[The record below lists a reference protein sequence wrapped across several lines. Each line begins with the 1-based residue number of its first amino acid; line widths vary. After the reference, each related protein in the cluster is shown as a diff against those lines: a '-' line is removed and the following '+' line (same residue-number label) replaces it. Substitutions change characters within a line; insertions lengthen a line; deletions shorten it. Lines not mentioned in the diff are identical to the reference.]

1 MAGARDHVVGIA
13 AVHHHP
19 GDDRLAAQ
27 VFHALAAG
35 LADAAGAVVPGHADA
50 VAQREVRDVGAA
62 LHHAAHHLVAGNQVR
77 LGRTLE
83 RGLVALGH
91 VQVRVADAADLD
103 LDQHVVRAGHRAR
116 HLFHAEG
123 GAEFMKDGGLHGI
136 SSSGKR
142 WVAARF

>member
-1 MAGARDHVVGIA
+1 M
-13 AVHHHP
+13 P
-19 GDDRLAAQ
+19 Q
-27 VFHALAAG
+27 VLKFQAT
-35 LADAAGAVVPGHADA
+35 PT
-50 VAQREVRDVGAA
+50 RSPTVRDVGAA
-62 LHHAAHHLVAGNQVR
+62 LHHAAHHLVAGDQVR

-103 LDQHVVRAGHRAR
+103 LDQHVVGAGHRAR

-123 GAEFMKDGGLHGI
+123 RAEFMKDGGLHGI
-136 SSSGKR
+136 SNSGKR